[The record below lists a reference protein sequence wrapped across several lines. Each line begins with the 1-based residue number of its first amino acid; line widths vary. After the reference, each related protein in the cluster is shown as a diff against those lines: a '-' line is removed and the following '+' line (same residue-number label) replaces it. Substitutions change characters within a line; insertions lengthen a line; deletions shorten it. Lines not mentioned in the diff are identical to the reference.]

1 MDLRYIFMMRSAKKT
16 GKKRNQ
22 GDTDEGNTAA
32 SHKLLNALR
41 LSTGI
46 ILTISFQK
54 VDAAPYAERTAEGY
68 DKSLQG
74 FDCRVK
80 EFHTDFRGADLQNDR
95 KMSFFMQSNR
105 AKKLIHR
112 NDSGKETV
120 ILDFPFIYI

>member
-1 MDLRYIFMMRSAKKT
+1 MFTSGSAEKT
-16 GKKRNQ
+16 GEK
-22 GDTDEGNTAA
+22 GDKGNTDQRNTAA

-54 VDAAPYAERTAEGY
+54 VDAAPYTERTAECH
-68 DKSLQG
+68 DESLKG
-74 FDCRVK
+74 VDCRVK
-80 EFHTDFRGADLQNDR
+80 EFHTDFRGPDLQNDR